1 MWSSPGAA
9 GRRPPPCSGEPIT
22 PPRAAPPPACAGCA
36 PHAPATLGMREAAS
50 ACPRRGWC
58 RVLWCA
64 RGWLVPGAVVR
75 PGGWLVPVF
84 GLVRPRGGVGH
95 RVGASRAG
103 RPLGPGAGHRARE
116 RCDSGLGGVL
126 TDVAG
131 RGLFRARMLPGCGRR
146 AGHASPRA
154 CTATGPRRHRLRGHV
169 PRGKG
174 RHPAQGCHE
183 HRAATWHGVL
193 PGRGRP
199 PGMRAQVATE
209 RGATIKHAVA
219 AGGRKTEAPGG
230 RGDRGAAQAWAC
242 RRRGVGPGEGG
253 PRHGDGTV
261 LSVRGRSRSRCRH
274 AASRAG
280 APTRSGGS
288 SPTSTASPGTG

>member
-9 GRRPPPCSGEPIT
+9 GRRPPPCSGEPIA

-50 ACPRRGWC
+50 ACPRRGRC
-58 RVLWCA
+58 RGLWCA
-64 RGWLVPGAVVR
+64 RGWLCRGLWCAR
-75 PGGWLVPVF
+75 GWLVPVF

-154 CTATGPRRHRLRGHV
+154 CTATGVTVTLTCGDTNYRGPSLV
-169 PRGKG
+169 AWTVTRYRAAANTG
-174 RHPAQGCHE
+174 RHLA
-183 HRAATWHGVL
+183 
-193 PGRGRP
+193 
-199 PGMRAQVATE
+199 
-209 RGATIKHAVA
+209 
-219 AGGRKTEAPGG
+219 
-230 RGDRGAAQAWAC
+230 RGAARQGEATRHAGTGC
-242 RRRGVGPGEGG
+242 HRARGHHQTCGRRRGPEDRGTRGPGGQGRRTGVGVPSPWRGARGG
-253 PRHGDGTV
+253 RPTPRRRHGAQ
-261 LSVRGRSRSRCRH
+261 RARSKSI
-274 AASRAG
+274 AL
-280 APTRSGGS
+280 
-288 SPTSTASPGTG
+288 